1 MIPIEDIIKNYRTF
15 DDSTIQKIAVNP
27 RGLRKEVVDVLNNEI
42 ARRNLDF
49 GLIEWVKVE
58 ADYYEGAE
66 IERLAADIKGTICT
80 NCNLETELN
89 GYRFTTIYSFI
100 IGSSTEV
107 KYQIICA
114 KCAREKRLRS
124 MFLTSICG
132 WWSFHGLFATPFSL
146 ISDLFLL
153 RNSEKHSLKIINAF
167 IENNTGMLRRIEKRN
182 GKLDSILKRF
192 NGIQQT
198 DSEELFN

>member
-15 DDSTIQKIAVNP
+15 DDATIQKIALNP
-27 RGLRKEVVDVLNNEI
+27 KGLRKEIVDVLNDEI
-42 ARRNLDF
+42 ARRNLDL

-58 ADYYEGAE
+58 TDFYEGSE
-66 IERLAADIKGTICT
+66 IERLTVDIKSTICT

-89 GYRFTTIYSFI
+89 GYRFNTIYSFI
-100 IGSSTEV
+100 FGASTEV
-107 KYQIICA
+107 KHQIICA
-114 KCAREKRLRS
+114 KCAHEKRLRS

-132 WWSFHGLFATPFSL
+132 WWSVHGLFATPISL

-153 RNSEKHSLKIINAF
+153 NKPEKHSEEVINAF
-167 IENNTGMLRRIEKRN
+167 IEHNTGMLRRIEKRN
-182 GKLDSILKRF
+182 GKLDSLIRRF